1 MIRFLLLAGL
11 GVLIALPI
19 FISGGYVHLA
29 TSTII
34 LCLLALSLNMLVGY
48 SGMVS
53 LGHAAYFTLGAYGA
67 ALLIDKCHWPT
78 FLAFIG
84 GPIIGGLGAF
94 GTALICVKR
103 RGGYFVML
111 TLALSMVLYAVLY
124 QWYGLTGGETGITNI
139 WPPPIISSRIRY
151 YYFSLGF
158 VVLASTAIYIMIK
171 SPFGYIMRAIRENT
185 DQAESIGINTHKCR
199 VIIFTVAGFFAG
211 IAGTLYAFHC
221 GAVFPSY
228 SFWLVSAS
236 CLVACILGGM
246 HYFIGPVL
254 GTWAMEILKSIVSMH
269 ISWWQICLG
278 SVTLF
283 VVIYLPKGLVGLF
296 EKRGK
301 R

>member
-1 MIRFLLLAGL
+1 MFLLAAL
-11 GVLIALPI
+11 GILIIFPI
-19 FISGGYVHLA
+19 FASGGYIHLA

-34 LCLLALSLNMLVGY
+34 LCLLALSLNLLVGY

-78 FLAFIG
+78 YFAFVG

-94 GTALICVKR
+94 GAALICVKR

-111 TLALSMVLYAVLY
+111 TLALSMVFYAVLY
-124 QWYGLTGGETGITNI
+124 QWYGLTGGETGITDI
-139 WPPPIISSRIRY
+139 CPPPIISSRIRY
-151 YYFSLGF
+151 YYFSLGC

-185 DQAESIGINTHKCR
+185 EQAESIGINTRKCR
-199 VIIFTVAGFFAG
+199 IIIFIVAGLFAS
-211 IAGTLYAFHC
+211 IAGTLYAFHT

-228 SFWLVSAS
+228 AFWLVSAS
-236 CLVACILGGM
+236 SLVACILGGM

-254 GTWAMEILKSIVSMH
+254 GTLVMEILKSVVSIY
-269 ISWWQICLG
+269 ISWWQLFLG
-278 SVTLF
+278 LVTLL
-283 VVIYLPKGLVGLF
+283 VVIFLPKGLAGLF
-296 EKRGK
+296 EKKGK